1 MEQVTFADVEY
12 EGKKRRT
19 RRELFLERMEALIP
33 WERLEARIRPLYPKA
48 GRGRQPYPLAALLRV
63 HCVQLFYN
71 LSDPGMEDMLYEIES
86 VRRFA
91 GLRLTGPLPDETTIL
106 NFRHLLERHG
116 LGRGLF
122 EEINAQ
128 PGGAG
133 LPGAGGD
140 DRGREHHRGAVIDE
154 EPGGGAGSG
163 DASDEE
169 GQRVA
174 LRDEGAHRGGRGD
187 GTGAWRAGDA
197 GEHARSSGGGG
208 VASRRRGGGV
218 GGRGLPG
225 DREVGGHGRPS
236 GAVACGDETGA
247 AAAPGAGRGAV
258 AARAGQGLGAGKGGA
273 PVPVCEAALRLP
285 EGSLPRAGQEHGTDR
300 AAPGLREPARG
311 GPLFDGVSGR
321 RGKHPP
327 TRGPT
332 RGSSAR
338 TCRFGAF
345 FSPSLPPRPLKPAP
359 SVPHR
364 PQKGL
369 AQSFPKARLKV
380 LGLRPGDRF
389 EYVYDFGDAWTHNIL
404 VEDAEPFIEDDDLPI
419 VIDGARAG
427 PPEDT
432 GGIHTYQRLLDALS
446 RVLRVRR

>member
-48 GRGRQPYPLAALLRV
+48 GRGRQPYPLAAMLRI

-106 NFRHLLERHG
+106 NFRHLLERRG

-122 EEINAQ
+122 EEINAHLAERGYRVRVGTIVDASIIAAPSSTKNREGARDPEMHQ
-128 PGGAG
+128 TRKGNEWHFGMKAHIGVDAEMGLVHGVRATPANTHDLREAGALLHGGEEEVWADAGYRGIEKWVDTGGRPVQWHVAMRPGRRWLLEQGGARW
-133 LPGAGGD
+133 L
-140 DRGREHHRGAVIDE
+140 RERDK
-154 EPGGGAGSG
+154 
-163 DASDEE
+163 AS
-169 GQRVA
+169 V
-174 LRDEGAHRGGRGD
+174 
-187 GTGAWRAGDA
+187 RAKV
-197 GEHARSSGGGG
+197 EHPFLY
-208 VASRRRGGGV
+208 VKRRFGYRKV
-218 GGRGLPG
+218 RY
-225 DREVGGHGRPS
+225 REL
-236 GAVACGDETGA
+236 A
-247 AAAPGAGRGAV
+247 
-258 AARAGQGLGAGKGGA
+258 KNY
-273 PVPVCEAALRLP
+273 
-285 EGSLPRAGQEHGTDR
+285 GTDR

-327 TRGPT
+327 TRGAT

-345 FSPSLPPRPLKPAP
+345 SAR
-359 SVPHR
+359 HR
-364 PQKGL
+364 PQH
-369 AQSFPKARLKV
+369 R
-380 LGLRPGDRF
+380 
-389 EYVYDFGDAWTHNIL
+389 
-404 VEDAEPFIEDDDLPI
+404 
-419 VIDGARAG
+419 
-427 PPEDT
+427 
-432 GGIHTYQRLLDALS
+432 
-446 RVLRVRR
+446 

>member
-48 GRGRQPYPLAALLRV
+48 GRGRQPYPLAAMLRI

-122 EEINAQ
+122 EEINAHLAER
-128 PGGAG
+128 GYRVRAG
-133 LPGAGGD
+133 TI
-140 DRGREHHRGAVIDE
+140 V
-154 EPGGGAGSG
+154 
-163 DASDEE
+163 DASIIAAPSSTKN
-169 GQRVA
+169 R
-174 LRDEGAHRGGRGD
+174 EGARDPEMYQTRKGNEWHFGMKAHIGVDAETGLVHGVRATPANTHDLREAGALLHGGEEEVWADAGYRGIEKWVDTGGRPVQ
-187 GTGAWRAGDA
+187 W
-197 GEHARSSGGGG
+197 H
-208 VASRRRGGGV
+208 VAMRPGRR
-218 GGRGLPG
+218 
-225 DREVGGHGRPS
+225 
-236 GAVACGDETGA
+236 
-247 AAAPGAGRGAV
+247 AAPGAGRGAV
-258 AARAGQGLGAGKGGA
+258 AARAGQGFGAGKGGA

-327 TRGPT
+327 TRGAT

-345 FSPSLPPRPLKPAP
+345 SAR
-359 SVPHR
+359 HR
-364 PQKGL
+364 PQ
-369 AQSFPKARLKV
+369 
-380 LGLRPGDRF
+380 DR
-389 EYVYDFGDAWTHNIL
+389 
-404 VEDAEPFIEDDDLPI
+404 
-419 VIDGARAG
+419 
-427 PPEDT
+427 
-432 GGIHTYQRLLDALS
+432 
-446 RVLRVRR
+446 